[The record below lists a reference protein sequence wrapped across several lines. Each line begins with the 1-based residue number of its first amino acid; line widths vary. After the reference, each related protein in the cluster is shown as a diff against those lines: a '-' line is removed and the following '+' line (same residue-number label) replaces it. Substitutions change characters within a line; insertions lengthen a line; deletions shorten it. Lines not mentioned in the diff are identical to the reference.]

1 MFNKKA
7 KQVLKPKLPYNI
19 LKTEKVRKEVVEEVK
34 AEEFK
39 QTKKKK
45 KEDIHEEVNVNENN
59 EQ

>member
-7 KQVLKPKLPYNI
+7 KQVFKPKLPYNI
-19 LKTEKVRKEVVEEVK
+19 LKTEKVHKEVVEEVK
-34 AEEFK
+34 HEEFK

-45 KEDIHEEVNVNENN
+45 KEDIHEEVNVIENN

>member
-19 LKTEKVRKEVVEEVK
+19 LKTEKVHKEVVKEVK
-34 AEEFK
+34 PEEFK

-45 KEDIHEEVNVNENN
+45 KEDIHEEVNVIENN